1 MVPRMG
7 VKANY
12 FRGGGT
18 LVFVALAVFR
28 PVVTAS
34 TGTGSTG
41 AVRTASTRSTNKIIS
56 ISAVYWEYGAYSDH
70 LSVYRRFDNII
81 RILLQTAFI
90 VGGWSHEWEL
100 KQITFGRGTR
110 VFVLAVS
117 RPVVTASNGAAST
130 SSTRSSA
137 EILSTSAVLW
147 EYEVYSDHLST
158 HRRFDI
164 SSAFY
169 CREHIHC

>member
-70 LSVYRRFDNII
+70 LSVHRRFDNII

-90 VGGWSHEWEL
+90 VDAWSHEWVL
-100 KQITFGRGTR
+100 RQITFGGGE
-110 VFVLAVS
+110 L
-117 RPVVTASNGAAST
+117 
-130 SSTRSSA
+130 
-137 EILSTSAVLW
+137 
-147 EYEVYSDHLST
+147 
-158 HRRFDI
+158 
-164 SSAFY
+164 
-169 CREHIHC
+169 